1 MRKFHRVG
9 QEYFLNLQQN
19 NLDPEQHNKM
29 DSTKTMVLGIGNEI
43 LTDDGIGP
51 HLIKKLPGV
60 LGRTDIRY
68 SVACCGGLDVME
80 YFQGYKKVI
89 VIDAIRTPDGKPGN
103 VYHFTLSD
111 FRETSNLS
119 NLHDV
124 SFITALHLGNILEME
139 LPSDLHVIAVEIIED
154 REFSE
159 SLTPELERKFPEIL
173 NKITELIRTITG

>member
-1 MRKFHRVG
+1 M
-9 QEYFLNLQQN
+9 E
-19 NLDPEQHNKM
+19 
-29 DSTKTMVLGIGNEI
+29 STKTLVLGIGNEI

-51 HLIKKLPGV
+51 RLIKKLPGII
-60 LGRTDIRY
+60 GRNDIKY

-80 YFQGYKKVI
+80 YIQGYNKVI
-89 VIDAIRTPDGKPGN
+89 LIDAIRTPYGEPGS

-124 SFITALHLGNILEME
+124 SFITALHLGNILEMD
-139 LPSDLHVIAVEIIED
+139 LPSDLHIIAVEIIED

-159 SLTPELERKFPEIL
+159 NLTPALEKKFTEIL

>member
-1 MRKFHRVG
+1 MD
-9 QEYFLNLQQN
+9 N
-19 NLDPEQHNKM
+19 NKIL
-29 DSTKTMVLGIGNEI
+29 VLGIGNEI

-51 HLIKKLPGV
+51 HLINKLPGI
-60 LGRTDIRY
+60 LERTDIKY

-103 VYHFTLSD
+103 IYHFTHSD

-124 SFITALHLGNILEME
+124 NFITALNLGNILEIE
-139 LPSDLHVIAVEIIED
+139 LPSDIHVIAVEILED

-159 SLTPELERKFPEIL
+159 SFTPELERQFPEIL
-173 NKITELIRTITG
+173 NKVTDLIRKIID